1 MLRVTGGA
9 VFGLLLAG
17 CKPNGDGIGESAGT
31 TAASA
36 EETTSGGA
44 VSRAGA
50 NARGVVFNTGSKD
63 VTLFDPGTNRV
74 TGSRPISAVVR
85 WLSNEQHYF
94 DGERIWTYDYPEG
107 EVQAIA
113 IDPETFEVTKR
124 VPTGGAGP
132 GHSFVLAPNNRR
144 GFVNAAE
151 SDFVAVVDPVAGEVT
166 GRVETGAYP

>member
-9 VFGLLLAG
+9 AVGLLLAG
-17 CKPNGDGIGESAGT
+17 CGQNGDGIGESAGT
-31 TAASA
+31 TAASV
-36 EETTSGGA
+36 EEPPSGGA
-44 VSRAGA
+44 VSRSDT

-63 VTLFDPGTNRV
+63 VTLFDPRTNRV
-74 TGSRPISAVVR
+74 TGSRPTSAVVR

-94 DGERIWTYDYPEG
+94 DGESIWTYDYPEG

-124 VPTGGAGP
+124 VLTGGAGP

-151 SDFVAVVDPVAGEVT
+151 SDFVAVVDPVAGKVT

>member
-1 MLRVTGGA
+1 
-9 VFGLLLAG
+9 
-17 CKPNGDGIGESAGT
+17 
-31 TAASA
+31 
-36 EETTSGGA
+36 
-44 VSRAGA
+44 
-50 NARGVVFNTGSKD
+50 
-63 VTLFDPGTNRV
+63 
-74 TGSRPISAVVR
+74 VVR

-94 DGERIWTYDYPEG
+94 DGARIWTYDYPEG